1 MEAAVNKR
9 QFLINRHLR
18 RVYTTNI
25 FGTARLIFCPRA
37 KKIGTR
43 KCVYTVFFFL
53 GLRALKIYEAPNKL
67 FGTLKGSDL
76 VCL

>member
-9 QFLINRHLR
+9 KFLINRHLR

-37 KKIGTR
+37 KKLVQESAFTR
-43 KCVYTVFFFL
+43 YFFFRPARPKNL
-53 GLRALKIYEAPNKL
+53 
-67 FGTLKGSDL
+67 
-76 VCL
+76 